1 MTRAGCGELPRRAQ
15 EQSLSERGAWDGPG
29 NTLQRDLVWESVAK
43 QQEEMGERFRPTQ
56 AWTGHSWVKAGAFAS
71 ALSLPRTPGGQ
82 R

>member
-43 QQEEMGERFRPTQ
+43 QQEEMGERGSGPPRPGQ
-56 AWTGHSWVKAGAFAS
+56 ATAG
-71 ALSLPRTPGGQ
+71 LRLEPLLLH
-82 R
+82 